1 MASATALE
9 ELIKRA
15 STLLSGCDCESACL
29 SCLKHFGNK
38 RLHVS
43 LDRFAALELL
53 EYVTTGFVREE
64 TRHSAPVLFVPL
76 IEALTQE
83 GVSCSMD
90 GDVLTASVGRR
101 EVEVSAIPDMTI
113 KEIQR
118 GIVQLW
124 EGEIEHGLPGAFDE
138 VISALA

>member
-1 MASATALE
+1 
-9 ELIKRA
+9 
-15 STLLSGCDCESACL
+15 
-29 SCLKHFGNK
+29 
-38 RLHVS
+38 
-43 LDRFAALELL
+43 
-53 EYVTTGFVREE
+53 
-64 TRHSAPVLFVPL
+64 
-76 IEALTQE
+76 
-83 GVSCSMD
+83 MD